1 LSSNT
6 PVKPRSSVLNYLIY
20 DLLCQGNLSGTTDSI
35 AAKKKSATAAHTHKV
50 LVALVSK
57 TREKPFDPRTTPK
70 FVYDDDSDLQFVR
83 KFVLDTILKA
93 YERTPTSDD
102 PLETRYARMQSLA
115 ELMNHMVGERD
126 REHGSHTRSSDSVQV
141 RSQAQLRR
149 MMYEKG
155 YLEKLTS
162 SIAEI
167 NLNYPGVKRAIKYI
181 LRVLRIL
188 TDTAKYLSQSN
199 LLPSNPTDAAD
210 EDFMSSSSLSDLE
223 DDREET
229 PDLYRNSSLGML
241 EPGGGSHGDESDED
255 DEDGGDMYGDEYDDE
270 MDYDEEG
277 MSEDEQD
284 NISEDS
290 EMGEIEGLPGEPGVV
305 EVVMDDDDD
314 DDDDED
320 EDEDDDSDDDDDE
333 DDDLDSADME
343 DVEDRVEIV
352 NEDGD
357 PVDDDQDSQWE
368 SESDEPDDEDLEADA
383 LDYGAEA
390 QDAEEA
396 HVHGMPPPVGL
407 LNNMARALM
416 EGDEYDPDLMDEH
429 YPEDALDDEGLLSL
443 YPSVPRAQA
452 DNRIEEEDEEDMEEQ
467 EYLYDDDYPRKFT
480 DDLRLLTSSRTSLL
494 TTPQ

>member
-1 LSSNT
+1 
-6 PVKPRSSVLNYLIY
+6 
-20 DLLCQGNLSGTTDSI
+20 
-35 AAKKKSATAAHTHKV
+35 
-50 LVALVSK
+50 
-57 TREKPFDPRTTPK
+57 
-70 FVYDDDSDLQFVR
+70 
-83 KFVLDTILKA
+83 
-93 YERTPTSDD
+93 
-102 PLETRYARMQSLA
+102 
-115 ELMNHMVGERD
+115 MVGERD

-162 SIAEI
+162 SVAEI

-241 EPGGGSHGDESDED
+241 EPGGSGHGDESDED
-255 DEDGGDMYGDEYDDE
+255 DEDGEDMYGDEYDDE

-290 EMGEIEGLPGEPGVV
+290 EMGEIEGLSGEPGVV

-314 DDDDED
+314 DDEDDED
-320 EDEDDDSDDDDDE
+320 DSEDDDDDE
-333 DDDLDSADME
+333 DDDDLDSADMD

-368 SESDEPDDEDLEADA
+368 SESGEPDDEDLETDA
-383 LDYGAEA
+383 LDYEAEA

-396 HVHGMPPPVGL
+396 HVHGMPPPAGL

-416 EGDEYDPDLMDEH
+416 DADEYDPDLMDEH
-429 YPEDALDDEGLLSL
+429 YPDDALDEGLFSP
-443 YPSVPRAQA
+443 YPSAPQDQA
-452 DNRIEEEDEEDMEEQ
+452 DNHIEEEDEEDMEEQ

-480 DDLRLLTSSRTSLL
+480 DNITGSHFFTTSFTNNPSVDDQPPPMPALGWDGMNTDAATQQQLLLIDNHLSPRRRILTRADGRSPFPPGSVIVRGGGDPLAGEIISSFDQMTSV
-494 TTPQ
+494 